1 MPRARTHPTR
11 RAAARDERPHI
22 TLRLDLSERARL
34 GRGKIAL
41 LEAIV
46 REGSISAAARALG
59 MSYRRAWLLV
69 DSLNRTFREP
79 AVETRPG
86 RARAGARV
94 TPFGEKLV
102 AAYRAI
108 ERRTVRTEAPV
119 LRALAAALRPVRAR
133 PSRGKSRAARR

>member
-1 MPRARTHPTR
+1 MAPIKTRPTGRAV
-11 RAAARDERPHI
+11 ARDDYPRV
-22 TLRLDLSERARL
+22 TLRLDLSESARL

-41 LEAIV
+41 LEAIG

-86 RARAGARV
+86 RARAGAQV
-94 TPFGEKLV
+94 TVFGEKLV

-108 ERRTVRTEAPV
+108 ERRAERTEAPV
-119 LRALAAALRPVRAR
+119 LRTLAAALRRERVRRTRANRAR
-133 PSRGKSRAARR
+133 R